1 VQQLVLFLIIVYA
14 CSSLLIGSIGLWLLV
29 FFLML
34 MALIPH
40 NVFLILFTFIGSIA
54 AILTA
59 IGLFNALLPMSSLCG
74 VLIILHLILLYLV
87 FFLINFMPH

>member
-1 VQQLVLFLIIVYA
+1 VQCSLLVSGSTPVSAHTLLPLVIFLIIVYA

-59 IGLFNALLPMSSLCG
+59 IGLFNALLPMSS
-74 VLIILHLILLYLV
+74 H
-87 FFLINFMPH
+87 